1 MEVVLRVELEHQ
13 HHAGPAGRTARVL
26 NPLAPELPAT
36 ELVAGGGRGDGFRQL
51 APVVEQNKT
60 NNFASALHQLSDEC
74 WTKIPQKDNILF
86 SFDHWQE
93 LTY

>member
-13 HHAGPAGRTARVL
+13 HHAGHAARTARVL
-26 NPLAPELPAT
+26 NLLAPALPAI
-36 ELVAGGGRGDGFRQL
+36 EHVAGGGRADGIRQL

-60 NNFASALHQLSDEC
+60 NNFVSALHQLSDEC
-74 WTKIPQKDNILF
+74 WAKILQKDNVLF